1 MISKIFML
9 TTFTANYTKIESGYL
24 GQLIEWQEVITE
36 GETLD
41 LCRESLQDALREM
54 IAAYK
59 QQDKSIPNGKSLLEQ
74 ILRPVG
80 KQK

>member
-1 MISKIFML
+1 ML

-74 ILRPVG
+74 ILVEV
-80 KQK
+80 

>member
-1 MISKIFML
+1 ML